1 MLARRQLLRLSVLGG
16 AAALLQACTP
26 AAPPAAPTAAPA
38 AAAKPTAAPAAA
50 AQPTTAA
57 ASAPTA
63 APVAKPTT
71 APAAQP
77 TSAPKPAVAGGT
89 LTPLWGATLAHVN
102 PFQAV
107 TNQQFQYFASVFSQL
122 MLPSPDK
129 TRIEP
134 ELATVTASADSA
146 SYTFKLD
153 PKAKFHDGK
162 PLTSADVAFTYTL
175 ALNKATKSN
184 RLSRLSL
191 IKGAADFSE
200 GKSDTVAGIVALDDQ
215 TIRFDME
222 FPNALFLLETDL
234 PILPKHVLGDVKPD
248 EIEKHAN
255 MFESPLGSGPFKAV
269 KNLSDQSSEIA
280 ANADFYRGKPKLD
293 KVVFR
298 IVKQADA
305 AQIALE
311 RGEVDFTAAPANIIR
326 DPEVLNRLLGQ
337 QSLFLHRMPN
347 PVSNTLG
354 FNLRLDHW
362 KDKRVRQA
370 MAYAVDRKKIVDS
383 LLGGNAEIVNSPIR
397 HAFVGYKPKNDYA
410 YNPDKAKQLL
420 AEGGWDS
427 NHEVLVSA
435 LPPDSETERATRAAL
450 QQQLQAVGVKT
461 RWEELES
468 SVWVDKF
475 YNNHVHDMVFI
486 PATNFADPHLF
497 LDFHFTT
504 TSRNGVG
511 YATPA
516 FDELIDKGR
525 RARTPPERAEIYKSI
540 GDQLNEDQPWIWLWS
555 LADNYVFNRRVTIP
569 FIPVPASNPKT
580 IAEVPF
586 LTVQALFTWFS
597 HVEEWAV
604 SA

>member
-1 MLARRQLLRLSVLGG
+1 MLARRQFLRVSALSG
-16 AAALLQACTP
+16 AAALLQACAP
-26 AAPPAAPTAAPA
+26 AAPPAAQPTVAPAPANPTTAPAAAPTAAPA
-38 AAAKPTAAPAAA
+38 A
-50 AQPTTAA
+50 
-57 ASAPTA
+57 
-63 APVAKPTT
+63 KPTT
-71 APAAQP
+71 APVAQATAA
-77 TSAPKPAVAGGT
+77 TKPATTGGT
-89 LTPLWGATLAHVN
+89 LTPLWGSTLAHVN
-102 PFQAV
+102 PYQAV

-129 TRIEP
+129 TKMEP
-134 ELATVTASADSA
+134 ELATVTASPDAS

-162 PLTSADVAFTYTL
+162 PLTSADVEFSYTL
-175 ALNKATKSN
+175 ALDKATKSN

-191 IKGAADFSE
+191 IKGGADFSD
-200 GKSDTVAGIVALDDQ
+200 GKADKVAGIVPLDEQ

-248 EIEKHAN
+248 ELEKHAN

-269 KNLSDQSSEIA
+269 KNLADQSSEIA
-280 ANADFYRGKPKLD
+280 ANPDFYRGKPKLD
-293 KVVFR
+293 KMVFR

-311 RGEVDFTAAPANIIR
+311 RGEVDFTAAPPNVIR

-337 QSLFLHRMPN
+337 PSLFLHRMPN

-370 MAYAVDRKKIVDS
+370 MAYAIDRKKIIDS

-420 AEGGWDS
+420 AEGGWDP
-427 NHEVLVSA
+427 NREVLVSA

-461 RWEELES
+461 NWEELES

-525 RARTPPERAEIYKSI
+525 RAKTPAERAEIYKTI

-555 LADNYVFNRRVTIP
+555 LADNYVFNRRVNIP

-580 IAEVPF
+580 IADVPF
-586 LTVQALFTWFS
+586 LPVQALFTWFS

-604 SA
+604 TA

>member
-1 MLARRQLLRLSVLGG
+1 MLLRRQLLRLSLLSGT
-16 AAALLQACTP
+16 AALLQACAP
-26 AAPPAAPTAAPA
+26 AAPPAPTSAPA
-38 AAAKPTAAPAAA
+38 ST
-50 AQPTTAA
+50 
-57 ASAPTA
+57 

-71 APAAQP
+71 PPAAPATAPTTAPAAAPPAATTAPASKP
-77 TSAPKPAVAGGT
+77 TAAAQAAATGGT

-102 PFQAV
+102 PYQAV
-107 TNQQFQYFASVFSQL
+107 TNQQFQYFATVFSQL

-129 TRIEP
+129 TKIEP
-134 ELATVTASADSA
+134 ELATVTAAPDAS

-153 PKAKFHDGK
+153 PKAKFHDGH
-162 PLTSADVAFTYTL
+162 PLTSADVAFSYTL
-175 ALNKATKSN
+175 ALNQATKSN
-184 RLSRLSL
+184 RLSRLSI
-191 IKGAADFSE
+191 IKGAADYSA
-200 GKSDTVAGIVALDDQ
+200 GKADSVSGIVPLDDQ
-215 TIRFDME
+215 TIRFDMD

-234 PILPKHVLGDVKPD
+234 PVLPKHILGSVKPD
-248 EIEKHAN
+248 ELEKHPN

-269 KNLSDQSSEIA
+269 KNLTDQSSEIA
-280 ANADFYRGKPKLD
+280 ANPDFYRGKPKLD
-293 KVVFR
+293 KIVYR

-311 RGEVDFTAAPANIIR
+311 RGEVDYTSAPPNVIR
-326 DPEVLNRLLGQ
+326 DPEVLNHLLGV
-337 QSLFLHRMPN
+337 QSLFLHRMNN

-354 FNLRLDHW
+354 FNLRLDQW

-370 MAYAVDRKKIVDS
+370 FAYAIDRKKIVDS

-420 AEGGWDS
+420 TEGGWDP
-427 NHEVLVSA
+427 NREVLVSG
-435 LPPDSETERATRAAL
+435 LPPDSETERATRAAV
-450 QQQLQAVGVKT
+450 QQQLQAIGVKT

-468 SVWVDKF
+468 SVWVGKF
-475 YNNHVHDMVFI
+475 YNDHTHDMVWI

-497 LDFHFTT
+497 LDFHFTS

-516 FDELIDKGR
+516 FDALIDQGR
-525 RARTPPERAEIYKSI
+525 RGKTPPERAEIYKTI

-555 LADNYVFNRRVTIP
+555 VADNYVFNRRVNIP
-569 FIPVPASNPKT
+569 FIPVPATNPKT
-580 IAEVPF
+580 IADVPF
-586 LTVQALFTWFS
+586 LPVQALFTWYS

-604 SA
+604 RG

>member
-1 MLARRQLLRLSVLGG
+1 MFARRQLLRLTVLGG
-16 AAALLQACTP
+16 AAALLQACAQATPPAPTPP
-26 AAPPAAPTAAPA
+26 AAPPAAAPTAAPA
-38 AAAKPTAAPAAA
+38 T
-50 AQPTTAA
+50 QPTTAPVA
-57 ASAPTA
+57 AAPT
-63 APVAKPTT
+63 V

-77 TSAPKPAVAGGT
+77 TAPPKPATSGGT

-107 TNQQFQYFASVFSQL
+107 TNQQYQYFASVFSQL

-129 TRIEP
+129 TKMDP
-134 ELATVTASADSA
+134 ELATVSAAQDSS

-153 PKAKFHDGK
+153 PKARFHDGT
-162 PLTSADVAFTYTL
+162 PLTSADVEFTYTL
-175 ALNKATKSN
+175 ALNPATKSN
-184 RLSRLSL
+184 RVSRLSL
-191 IKGAADFSE
+191 IKGGADFSA
-200 GKSDTVAGIVALDDQ
+200 GKADKVAGIVPLDDN

-222 FPNALFLLETDL
+222 FPNALFLLETDM
-234 PILPKHVLGDVKPD
+234 PILPKHVLGSVKPD
-248 EIEKHAN
+248 EIEKHPN

-280 ANADFYRGKPKLD
+280 ANPDFYRGRPKLD
-293 KVVFR
+293 GMVFR
-298 IVKQADA
+298 IVSQADA
-305 AQIALE
+305 AEIALE
-311 RGEVDFTAAPANIIR
+311 RGEVDFTAAPPNVIR
-326 DPEVLNRLLGQ
+326 DPEVLNRLLGM

-354 FNLRLDHW
+354 FNLRLDQW

-370 MAYAVDRKKIVDS
+370 LAYAIDRQKIIDS

-397 HAFVGYKPKNDYA
+397 QAFVGYKPKNDYA

-420 AEGGWDS
+420 ADGGWDP
-427 NHEVLVSA
+427 NREVLVSA

-461 RWEELES
+461 NWEELES

-475 YNNHVHDMVFI
+475 YNNHTHDMVFI

-504 TSRNGVG
+504 TSKNGVG
-511 YATPA
+511 YATPE
-516 FDELIDKGR
+516 FDDLIDKGR
-525 RARTPPERAEIYKSI
+525 RAATQTDRAVIYKTI

-555 LADNYVFNRRVTIP
+555 LADNYVFNRRVNIP
-569 FIPVPASNPKT
+569 FIPIPASNPKS

-586 LTVQALFTWFS
+586 LTIQALFTWFS

-604 SA
+604 SG

>member
-1 MLARRQLLRLSVLGG
+1 MFSRRQLLRLTVLGG
-16 AAALLQACTP
+16 AAALLQACAQP
-26 AAPPAAPTAAPA
+26 APPAPTAAPA
-38 AAAKPTAAPAAA
+38 APKPTTAPA

-57 ASAPTA
+57 AAPTA
-63 APVAKPTT
+63 AAVAKPTT

-77 TSAPKPAVAGGT
+77 TVAPKPAATGGT

-102 PFQAV
+102 PFLAV
-107 TNQQFQYFASVFSQL
+107 TNAQFQYFASVFSAL

-129 TRIEP
+129 TKIEP
-134 ELATVTASADSA
+134 ELATVTAAPDA
-146 SYTFKLD
+146 TSYTFKLD

-162 PLTSADVAFTYTL
+162 PLTSADVEFSYTL
-175 ALNKATKSN
+175 AMTSATKSN

-191 IKGAADFSE
+191 IKGGADFSA
-200 GKSDTVAGIVALDDQ
+200 GKADKVAGIVPLDAN

-248 EIEKHAN
+248 ELEKHAN

-269 KNLSDQSSEIA
+269 KNLSDQSSELA
-280 ANADFYRGKPKLD
+280 ANPDFYRGKPKLD

-311 RGEVDFTAAPANIIR
+311 RGEVDFTAAPANVIR

-337 QSLFLHRMPN
+337 SSLFLHRMNN

-362 KDKRVRQA
+362 RDKRVRQA
-370 MAYAVDRKKIVDS
+370 LAYAVDRKKIIDS
-383 LLGGNAEIVNSPIR
+383 LLGGNAEAVNSPIR

-420 AEGGWDS
+420 AEGGWDA
-427 NHEVLVSA
+427 NREVLVSA

-504 TSRNGVG
+504 NSRNGVG

-525 RARTPPERAEIYKSI
+525 RARTPAERGEIYKTI

-555 LADNYVFNRRVTIP
+555 LADNYVFNRRVNIP
-569 FIPVPASNPKT
+569 FIPVPAANPKT
-580 IAEVPF
+580 IADVPF
-586 LTVQALFTWFS
+586 LPVQALFTWFS
-597 HVEEWAV
+597 HVEEWGV
-604 SA
+604 TG

>member
-1 MLARRQLLRLSVLGG
+1 MFARRQLLRLTILGG
-16 AAALLQACTP
+16 AAALLQAC
-26 AAPPAAPTAAPA
+26 AAPTPAAPTAAPA
-38 AAAKPTAAPAAA
+38 APKPTAAPAA
-50 AQPTTAA
+50 QPTTVPAA
-57 ASAPTA
+57 VPTA
-63 APVAKPTT
+63 

-77 TSAPKPAVAGGT
+77 TVAPKPQAAAGGT

-134 ELATVTASADSA
+134 ELATVVTSAPDAS

-162 PLTSADVAFTYTL
+162 PLTSADVEFTYTL
-175 ALNKATKSN
+175 ALNSATKSN

-191 IKGAADFSE
+191 IKGGADFSA
-200 GKSDTVAGIVALDDQ
+200 GKADKVTGIVPLDDN
-215 TIRFDME
+215 TVRFDME

-234 PILPKHVLGDVKPD
+234 PILPKHVLGTVKPD
-248 EIEKHAN
+248 ELEKHAN

-280 ANADFYRGKPKLD
+280 ANPDFYRGKPKLD
-293 KVVFR
+293 KVIFR

-311 RGEVDFTAAPANIIR
+311 RGEVDFTAAPPNVIR

-354 FNLRLDHW
+354 FNLRLEHW
-362 KDKRVRQA
+362 QDKRVRQA
-370 MAYAVDRKKIVDS
+370 VGYAVDRKKIIDS

-397 HAFVGYKPKNDYA
+397 HAFVGYKPRNDYA
-410 YNPDKAKQLL
+410 YNPDKARQLL

-427 NHEVLVSA
+427 NREVLVSA

-461 RWEELES
+461 KWEELES

-504 TSRNGVG
+504 NSRNGVG

-525 RARTPPERAEIYKSI
+525 RAPTPPQRAEIYKTI

-555 LADNYVFNRRVTIP
+555 LADNYVFNRRVNIP
-569 FIPVPASNPKT
+569 FIPVPTSNPKT
-580 IAEVPF
+580 IADVPF
-586 LTVQALFTWFS
+586 LQVQALFTWFS

-604 SA
+604 TA

>member
-1 MLARRQLLRLSVLGG
+1 MLARRQFLRVSALSG
-16 AAALLQACTP
+16 AAALLQACAP
-26 AAPPAAPTAAPA
+26 AAPPAAQPTVAPAPANPTTAPAAAPTAAPA
-38 AAAKPTAAPAAA
+38 A
-50 AQPTTAA
+50 
-57 ASAPTA
+57 
-63 APVAKPTT
+63 KPTT
-71 APAAQP
+71 APVAQATAA
-77 TSAPKPAVAGGT
+77 TKPATTGGT
-89 LTPLWGATLAHVN
+89 LTPLWGSTLAHVN
-102 PFQAV
+102 PYQAV

-129 TRIEP
+129 TKMEP
-134 ELATVTASADSA
+134 ELATVTASPDAS

-162 PLTSADVAFTYTL
+162 PLTSADVEFSYTL
-175 ALNKATKSN
+175 ALDKATKSN

-191 IKGAADFSE
+191 IKGAADFSD
-200 GKSDTVAGIVALDDQ
+200 GKADKVAGIVPLDEQ

-248 EIEKHAN
+248 ELEKHAN

-269 KNLSDQSSEIA
+269 KNLADQSSEIA
-280 ANADFYRGKPKLD
+280 ANPDFYRGKPKLD
-293 KVVFR
+293 KMVFR

-311 RGEVDFTAAPANIIR
+311 RGEVDFTAAPPNVIR

-337 QSLFLHRMPN
+337 PSLFLHRMPN

-370 MAYAVDRKKIVDS
+370 MAYAIDRKKIIDS

-420 AEGGWDS
+420 AEGGWDP
-427 NHEVLVSA
+427 NREVLVSA

-461 RWEELES
+461 NWEELES

-516 FDELIDKGR
+516 FDELIDRGR
-525 RARTPPERAEIYKSI
+525 RAKTPAERAEIYKTI

-555 LADNYVFNRRVTIP
+555 LADNYVFNRRVNIP

-580 IAEVPF
+580 IADVPF
-586 LTVQALFTWFS
+586 LPVQALFTWFS

-604 SA
+604 TA

>member
-1 MLARRQLLRLSVLGG
+1 MLARRQLLRLTALGG
-16 AAALLQACTP
+16 VAALLQACTP
-26 AAPPAAPTAAPA
+26 AAPPAPTAAPAAPKPTSAPAAAAPTTAPAPAPTAAPA
-38 AAAKPTAAPAAA
+38 
-50 AQPTTAA
+50 
-57 ASAPTA
+57 
-63 APVAKPTT
+63 AKPTT

-77 TSAPKPAVAGGT
+77 TAAPKPAATGGT

-107 TNQQFQYFASVFSQL
+107 TNAQFQYFASVFSAL

-129 TRIEP
+129 TKIEP
-134 ELATVTASADSA
+134 ELATVTASPDAS

-153 PKAKFHDGK
+153 PKARFHDGK
-162 PLTSADVAFTYTL
+162 PLTSADVEFSYTL
-175 ALNKATKSN
+175 ALNSATKSN

-191 IKGAADFSE
+191 IKGGADFSA
-200 GKSDTVAGIVALDDQ
+200 GKADKVAGIVPLDDN

-234 PILPKHVLGDVKPD
+234 PILPKHALGTVKPD

-255 MFESPLGSGPFKAV
+255 MFDSPLGSGPFKAV

-280 ANADFYRGKPKLD
+280 ANAEFYRGKPKLD
-293 KVVFR
+293 RMVFR

-311 RGEVDFTAAPANIIR
+311 RGEVDFTAAPPNVIR
-326 DPEVLNRLLGQ
+326 DPDVLNRLLGQ
-337 QSLFLHRMPN
+337 QSLFLHRMNN

-370 MAYAVDRKKIVDS
+370 LAYAVDRKKIIDS
-383 LLGGNAEIVNSPIR
+383 LLGGNAASVNSPIR

-420 AEGGWDS
+420 AEAGWDAS
-427 NHEVLVSA
+427 REVLVSA
-435 LPPDSETERATRAAL
+435 LPPDSETERATRAAV
-450 QQQLQAVGVKT
+450 QQQLQAVGIKT

-468 SVWVDKF
+468 SVWVGKF
-475 YNNHVHDMVFI
+475 YNDHTHDMVFI

-516 FDELIDKGR
+516 FDDLIDKGR
-525 RARTPPERAEIYKSI
+525 RAKTPAERAEIYKTI
-540 GDQLNEDQPWIWLWS
+540 GDQLNEDQPWVWLWS
-555 LADNYVFNRRVTIP
+555 VADNYIFNRRVNIP

-580 IAEVPF
+580 IADVPF
-586 LTVQALFTWFS
+586 LPVQALFTWFS
-597 HVEEWAV
+597 KVEEWAV
-604 SA
+604 TS

>member
-1 MLARRQLLRLSVLGG
+1 MLARRQLLRLTVLGG
-16 AAALLQACTP
+16 AAALLQACAQP
-26 AAPPAAPTAAPA
+26 APPAPTAAPA
-38 AAAKPTAAPAAA
+38 AAQPTAAPAAK
-50 AQPTTAA
+50 PTTAA
-57 ASAPTA
+57 AA
-63 APVAKPTT
+63 APTT
-71 APAAQP
+71 APAAAAATTAPAAQA
-77 TSAPKPAVAGGT
+77 TAAPKPAATGGT

-129 TRIEP
+129 TKIDP
-134 ELATVTASADSA
+134 ELATVTVSPDAS

-153 PKAKFHDGK
+153 PKAKFHDGT
-162 PLTSADVAFTYTL
+162 PLTSADVEFSYTL
-175 ALNKATKSN
+175 ALNPATKSN

-191 IKGAADFSE
+191 IKGGADYSA
-200 GKSDTVAGIVALDDQ
+200 GKADKVAGIVPLDAN
-215 TIRFDME
+215 TIRFDMD
-222 FPNALFLLETDL
+222 FPNALFMLETDL
-234 PILPKHVLGDVKPD
+234 PVLPKHVLGSVKPD
-248 EIEKHAN
+248 EIEKHPN

-269 KNLSDQSSEIA
+269 QNLSDQSSEIA
-280 ANADFYRGKPKLD
+280 ANPDFYRGKPKLD
-293 KVVFR
+293 KMIFR

-305 AQIALE
+305 AQIALQ
-311 RGEVDFTAAPANIIR
+311 RGEVDFTSAPPNVIR
-326 DPEVLNRLLGQ
+326 DPEVLNQLLGQ

-354 FNLRLDHW
+354 FNLRLDQW

-370 MAYAVDRKKIVDS
+370 LAYAIDRKKIIDS
-383 LLGGNAEIVNSPIR
+383 LLGSNAEIVNSPIR

-420 AEGGWDS
+420 GEGGWDP
-427 NHEVLVSA
+427 NREVLVSA

-461 RWEELES
+461 KWEELES

-475 YNNHVHDMVFI
+475 YNNHTHDMVFI

-511 YATPA
+511 YATPE
-516 FDELIDKGR
+516 FDAQIDKGR
-525 RARTPPERAEIYKSI
+525 RATTQSDRAEIYKSI

-555 LADNYVFNRRVTIP
+555 LADNYVFNRRVNIP
-569 FIPVPASNPKT
+569 FIPVPSANPKT
-580 IAEVPF
+580 ISDVPF

-604 SA
+604 SG